1 MKIIFSRKGFDS
13 SYGGCPS
20 PIINGRPHSL
30 PIPTNMPTSKS
41 YRDLNLPQ
49 CKLVD
54 TLTKGRIKPED
65 WCHLDPDID
74 CSALPRAEGWRG
86 ALGQVGASA
95 SHLENQKVGK
105 GDLFLF
111 FGLFRHLSDTKKP
124 AFIDPPE
131 YRIFGWL
138 QIDEIIQLGPDG
150 SWILEKHPWLK
161 DHPHA
166 RPGWSNNLKNIL
178 YIAAQELNIKG
189 ITIKKSGYGLFSNG
203 LCLTASKHRKT
214 IWSMPDWLNPHSGG
228 VGMTYH
234 SLDKWCP
241 NGSLQSASRGQEFVA
256 DTGCRSDA
264 LDWLNQLFKG
274 D

>member
-20 PIINGRPHSL
+20 PIINGLPYSL
-30 PIPTNMPTSKS
+30 PIPTKMPTSKS
-41 YRDLNLPQ
+41 YRDLNLLQ
-49 CKLVD
+49 CELVS
-54 TLTKGRIKPED
+54 TLTKGGIKPED
-65 WCHLDPDID
+65 CCHLDPDID
-74 CSALPRAEGWRG
+74 FSALPRAEGWRG

-124 AFIDPPE
+124 AFIGPPE

-138 QIDEIIQLGPDG
+138 QIDEIIQLGSDG
-150 SWILEKHPWLK
+150 SWILKNYPWLK

-166 RPGWSNNLKNIL
+166 RPGWNNTSKNVL
-178 YIAAQELNIKG
+178 YIAAQELNIKN
-189 ITIKKSGYGLFSNG
+189 IVMKKSGYGLFSKG
-203 LCLTASKHRKT
+203 HRLTANKPRKT
-214 IWSMPDWLNPHSGG
+214 IWSMPDWLNPHLGG

-234 SLDKWCP
+234 SPDKWDQ
-241 NGSLQSASRGQEFVA
+241 NGILQSASRGQEFVA
-256 DTGCRSDA
+256 DIGCRSDA
-264 LDWLNQLFKG
+264 LDWLKQLLER